1 MIVGIVL
8 RKQSRTVAPE
18 LNGAT
23 VKGVT
28 IDTIK
33 KWFDKDKVILV
44 MINNDIQIMVS
55 YIKVVEGQNR
65 KSCSS
70 II

>member
-1 MIVGIVL
+1 M
-8 RKQSRTVAPE
+8 T
-18 LNGAT
+18 
-23 VKGVT
+23 GVT